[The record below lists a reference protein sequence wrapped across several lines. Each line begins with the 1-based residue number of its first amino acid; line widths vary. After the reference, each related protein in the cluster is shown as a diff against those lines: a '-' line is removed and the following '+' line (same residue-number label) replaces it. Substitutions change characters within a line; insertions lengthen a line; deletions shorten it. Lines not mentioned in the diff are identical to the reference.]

1 MRSGDEAIWGSD
13 DDQFVRVARNVF
25 TRYLV
30 IIVDLIL
37 GFFVLPFN
45 VRHLGTTTYG
55 LWMLAASVSFYF
67 SVLDLGFGGSVT
79 KFVAEYRARR
89 DVQGLNEIASTLFV
103 AFTVIGAVAYL
114 LFIGIALNM
123 ERVFSLTPEQIPT
136 ARWLVLVIGLYV
148 SATFPASV
156 FGGILN
162 GFQRYDLNSFV
173 GIGSTIVIAAVNVG
187 MLLMGFTLVQ
197 MVIGTTTVRLAT
209 YVLFR
214 WNAYSVFPALRIR
227 PSLFRWARVREVT
240 AFSVYMS
247 ILDWAQKLNYSA
259 DAIVIGAFMSSGAVA
274 IWTVPQRLA
283 EALQGFTN
291 QMNSVLFPFVVDSD
305 AANKNERLRTVLIQG
320 TRMSV
325 LAVAPLAT
333 AMFLL
338 AGPLVRAW
346 VGPKFSAAIHITEIL
361 AIVTAIRVGNSSAT
375 TVLKGAGRHRFLAFT
390 NLGMAIVNVALSLLW
405 IRPYG
410 LMGQAMGTFVPVA
423 FGSMFILWPA
433 ACRRVGVGVAS
444 AFWQAVWPPLWP
456 VAVMA
461 LVIMPL
467 RELLPDRMF
476 AIGLAG
482 AFGTLCYLA
491 SFLAF
496 AVKRD
501 ERRLYIAKATEFA
514 RSSLRLPAVA

>member
-1 MRSGDEAIWGSD
+1 
-13 DDQFVRVARNVF
+13 
-25 TRYLV
+25 
-30 IIVDLIL
+30 
-37 GFFVLPFN
+37 
-45 VRHLGTTTYG
+45 
-55 LWMLAASVSFYF
+55 
-67 SVLDLGFGGSVT
+67 
-79 KFVAEYRARR
+79 
-89 DVQGLNEIASTLFV
+89 
-103 AFTVIGAVAYL
+103 
-114 LFIGIALNM
+114 
-123 ERVFSLTPEQIPT
+123 
-136 ARWLVLVIGLYV
+136 
-148 SATFPASV
+148 
-156 FGGILN
+156 
-162 GFQRYDLNSFV
+162 
-173 GIGSTIVIAAVNVG
+173 VIATVNVS
-187 MLLMGFTLVQ
+187 MLLMGFSLVQ
-197 MVIGTTTVRLAT
+197 MVIGTTIFRLVT

-214 WNAYSVFPALRIR
+214 WNAYAVFPALRIR

-240 AFSVYMS
+240 TFSVYMS

-291 QMNSVLFPFVVDSD
+291 QMNSVLFPFVVDCD
-305 AANKNERLRTVLIQG
+305 TGNKNDRLRTVLIHG
-320 TRMSV
+320 TRISV

-333 AMFLL
+333 AMLLL

-346 VGPKFSAAIHITEIL
+346 VGPRFSAAIPVTEVL
-361 AIVTAIRVGNSSAT
+361 LIVVAIRVGVSSAT
-375 TVLKGAGRHRFLAFT
+375 TVLKGAGRHRFLALT
-390 NLGMAIVNVALSLLW
+390 NLGIAIINVSLSLLW

-444 AFWQAVWPPLWP
+444 AFWQAIWPPLWP

-461 LVIMPL
+461 LVIVPL
-467 RELLPDRMF
+467 RGMLPDRMF
-476 AIGLAG
+476 AVALAG

-501 ERRLYIAKATEFA
+501 ERRLYMAKPTELA
-514 RSSLRLPAVA
+514 RSRRRLPAVA